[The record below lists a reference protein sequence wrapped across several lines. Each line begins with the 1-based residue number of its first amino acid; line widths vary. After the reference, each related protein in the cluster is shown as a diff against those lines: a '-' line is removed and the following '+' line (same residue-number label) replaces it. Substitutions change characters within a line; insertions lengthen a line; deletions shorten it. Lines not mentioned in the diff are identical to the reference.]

1 MLLVAHYY
9 ATRSAT
15 KGVEQLVR
23 GRERERERG
32 RNIDLF
38 CPYNIPSVCFQVT
51 IATKLSVSLLRH
63 TMLVPADRAFYEAGL
78 ACKVREGDR
87 GRLRRQTCI

>member
-23 GRERERERG
+23 GRESG

-38 CPYNIPSVCFQVT
+38 CSYNIPSVCFQVT

-78 ACKVREGDR
+78 ACKVREGDTGR
-87 GRLRRQTCI
+87 RLRREISI